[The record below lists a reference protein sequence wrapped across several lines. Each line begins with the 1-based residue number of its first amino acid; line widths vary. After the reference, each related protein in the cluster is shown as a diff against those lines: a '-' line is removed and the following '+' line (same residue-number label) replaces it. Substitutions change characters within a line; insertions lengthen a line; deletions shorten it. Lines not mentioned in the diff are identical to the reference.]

1 MLNSLT
7 TILLDQIVQEEVTI
21 FALVKLDATVFLDV
35 DCCSHKKQDSY
46 DPRINLSDKTVVGA
60 INQLVGITNLLDQT
74 ITNLSAELKAE
85 INKKLD
91 KRTTDG
97 KTAAYI
103 VEGDNQALIMVEIP
117 EVPLSLVR
125 RNGAGQI
132 FTINP
137 TEYRHAANKG
147 YVDNVAI
154 QTLEDAKNYTDNVI
168 IEHTGIQYEIL
179 EEQKKADVVT
189 KSVRL
194 IDKEVRLYPRVK
206 LEDIVKSVAADGTE
220 TVAKLVEQS
229 NNENIVY
236 GTKVTGGLLQQ
247 ATITYSES
255 LKGSTIPVRTAGG
268 MLLVENPSSD
278 TPQAAVNLLYANTT
292 YGRLGAGNDWT
303 GLNKFGA
310 EKISVHATDNSIY
323 MKLAEQ
329 GFFIKTG
336 PSSEEYFVK
345 LPDLAGTLTTEAA
358 LNSSAASTLSSAK
371 SYTDTQ
377 INAKLSSKV
386 VYGETETDSTTWGTA
401 SMVLASR
408 LKDGHMLA
416 KEAYRVQTTM
426 TTTETHDTLPTSKA
440 VLDFVM
446 TRFTELNQSVSL
458 KVDKK
463 TTAGTFAYAHVG
475 GAQTEFPVT
484 PETAVSSIVYRDSAG
499 RTKAIG
505 PTATLSTATATN
517 IGVVISDAERDY
529 VTTGSILQTLVTRI
543 NSSLGLISNSLINKS
558 LITYEEVSA

>member
-1 MLNSLT
+1 M
-7 TILLDQIVQEEVTI
+7 
-21 FALVKLDATVFLDV
+21 
-35 DCCSHKKQDSY
+35 
-46 DPRINLSDKTVVGA
+46 
-60 INQLVGITNLLDQT
+60 
-74 ITNLSAELKAE
+74 
-85 INKKLD
+85 
-91 KRTTDG
+91 
-97 KTAAYI
+97 
-103 VEGDNQALIMVEIP
+103 
-117 EVPLSLVR
+117 
-125 RNGAGQI
+125 
-132 FTINP
+132 
-137 TEYRHAANKG
+137 
-147 YVDNVAI
+147 
-154 QTLEDAKNYTDNVI
+154 
-168 IEHTGIQYEIL
+168 
-179 EEQKKADVVT
+179 ADVVT

-194 IDKEVRLYPRVK
+194 MDKEVRLYPRVK

-310 EKISVHATDNSIY
+310 EKISVHAADNSIY

-371 SYTDTQ
+371 SYTDQQ
-377 INAKLSSKV
+377 INAKLSSALKYKGSKDTYADLPKTGNQVGDVWNVVAAYGNAHAGTNWAWNGTVWDPLGGTIDLTNYVTATTAFTTGGMLVEVSGTGTGRIIKQSTYAAGAMSAGNHPAAMLPNADSVYTYVNSKISGSIWDSTKV
-386 VYGETETDSTTWGTA
+386 VYAKTSDTNTSWAVTTPHILVSETDDSGHILA
-401 SMVLASR
+401 REGYMIDNENLSMTN
-408 LKDGHMLA
+408 DHI
-416 KEAYRVQTTM
+416 
-426 TTTETHDTLPTSKA
+426 PTSKVVSDA
-440 VLDFVM
+440 IDGPIGVL
-446 TRFTELNQSVSL
+446 RNSKL
-458 KVDKK
+458 DKK

-475 GAQTEFPVT
+475 GAQTEFLVT

-505 PTATLSTATATN
+505 PIATLSTATATN
-517 IGVVISDAERDY
+517 VGVVISDADRDY
-529 VTTGSILQTLVTRI
+529 VTTGSILQSLVTRI
-543 NSSLGLISNSLINKS
+543 NSSLGLINNS

>member
-1 MLNSLT
+1 M
-7 TILLDQIVQEEVTI
+7 
-21 FALVKLDATVFLDV
+21 
-35 DCCSHKKQDSY
+35 
-46 DPRINLSDKTVVGA
+46 
-60 INQLVGITNLLDQT
+60 
-74 ITNLSAELKAE
+74 
-85 INKKLD
+85 
-91 KRTTDG
+91 
-97 KTAAYI
+97 
-103 VEGDNQALIMVEIP
+103 
-117 EVPLSLVR
+117 
-125 RNGAGQI
+125 
-132 FTINP
+132 
-137 TEYRHAANKG
+137 
-147 YVDNVAI
+147 
-154 QTLEDAKNYTDNVI
+154 
-168 IEHTGIQYEIL
+168 
-179 EEQKKADVVT
+179 ADVVT

-194 IDKEVRLYPRVK
+194 MDKAVRLYPRVK
-206 LEDIVKSVAADGTE
+206 LEDIVKSVTADGTE
-220 TVAKLVEQS
+220 TVVKLVEQS

-278 TPQAAVNLLYANTT
+278 TPQAAVNLLYANIT

-303 GLNKFGA
+303 GLNRFGA

-377 INAKLSSKV
+377 INAKLSSALKYKGSKDTYADLPKTGNQVGDVWNVVAAYGNAHAGTNWAWNGTVWDPLGGTIDLTNYVTATTAFTTGGMLVEVSGTGTGRIIKQSTYAAGAMSAGNHPAAMLPNADSVYTYVNSKISGSIWDSTKV
-386 VYGETETDSTTWGTA
+386 VYAKTSDTNTSWAVTTPHILVSETDDSGHILAREGYMIDNENLSGTN
-401 SMVLASR
+401 
-408 LKDGHMLA
+408 DHI
-416 KEAYRVQTTM
+416 
-426 TTTETHDTLPTSKA
+426 PTSKVVSDA
-440 VLDFVM
+440 IDGPIGVL
-446 TRFTELNQSVSL
+446 RNSKL
-458 KVDKK
+458 DKK

-475 GAQTEFPVT
+475 GAQTEFLVT

-505 PTATLSTATATN
+505 PIATLSTATATN
-517 IGVVISDAERDY
+517 VGVVISDADRDY
-529 VTTGSILQTLVTRI
+529 VTTGSILQSLVTRI
-543 NSSLGLISNSLINKS
+543 NSSLGLINNS

>member
-1 MLNSLT
+1 M
-7 TILLDQIVQEEVTI
+7 
-21 FALVKLDATVFLDV
+21 
-35 DCCSHKKQDSY
+35 
-46 DPRINLSDKTVVGA
+46 
-60 INQLVGITNLLDQT
+60 
-74 ITNLSAELKAE
+74 
-85 INKKLD
+85 
-91 KRTTDG
+91 
-97 KTAAYI
+97 
-103 VEGDNQALIMVEIP
+103 
-117 EVPLSLVR
+117 
-125 RNGAGQI
+125 
-132 FTINP
+132 
-137 TEYRHAANKG
+137 
-147 YVDNVAI
+147 
-154 QTLEDAKNYTDNVI
+154 
-168 IEHTGIQYEIL
+168 
-179 EEQKKADVVT
+179 ADVVT

-206 LEDIVKSVAADGTE
+206 LEDIVKSVTADGTE
-220 TVAKLVEQS
+220 TVAKLVEQNTTS
-229 NNENIVY
+229 SNIVY
-236 GTKVTGGLLQQ
+236 GTSKVTNGDTIIQ
-247 ATITYSES
+247 ASLPYSEAAN
-255 LKGSTIPVRTAGG
+255 GGTIAKRDNSGRLDVADPT
-268 MLLVENPSSD
+268 E
-278 TPQAAVNLLYANTT
+278 TIQAVNMGYADTH
-292 YGRLGAGNDWT
+292 YGRLSSSNDWT
-303 GLNKFGA
+303 GLNRFGA

-377 INAKLSSKV
+377 INAKLSSALKYKGSKDTYADLPKTGNQVGDVWNVVAAYGNTHAGTNWAWNGTVWDPLGGTIDLTNYVTAPAAFTTAGMIVVVNKVGSNREIKESTYAPGSMTAGNHPAAMLPTAQSVFEFVDGKLSGSIWDSSKV
-386 VYGETETDSTTWGTA
+386 VYGETDSTTWGAA

-408 LKDGHMLA
+408 LEDGHMLA

-446 TRFTELNQSVSL
+446 TRTTELGQSISL

-475 GAQTEFPVT
+475 GTQTEFPVT
-484 PETAVSSIVYRDSAG
+484 PETAVSSIVYRDSEG

-505 PTATLSTATATN
+505 PIATLSTATATN

-543 NSSLGLISNSLINKS
+543 NSSLGLINNSS
-558 LITYEEVSA
+558 ITYEEVSA